1 MFGFSTLMIHT
12 KLLDKNN
19 ENNNLIFSENL
30 YKGAC
35 VKIKNSNKTFQV
47 IGLNRGKEICWV
59 REWPFACNS
68 KKTFALEISQITLQI
83 FCSNN
88 SSEKNKQLWNIK
100 KSCFINIYYFNFF
113 FTEFLRLKKNI

>member
-1 MFGFSTLMIHT
+1 MIHS
-12 KLLDKNN
+12 KLLDNKN
-19 ENNNLIFSENL
+19 EKNNLICSEKL

-47 IGLNRGKEICWV
+47 VGLNTVKKICWV
-59 REWPFACNS
+59 REWPFACDS

-88 SSEKNKQLWNIK
+88 SLE
-100 KSCFINIYYFNFF
+100 
-113 FTEFLRLKKNI
+113 

>member
-1 MFGFSTLMIHT
+1 MFGFSTLMIHS
-12 KLLDKNN
+12 KLLDSEN
-19 ENNNLIFSENL
+19 NNNLISSENL

-47 IGLNRGKEICWV
+47 IGLNISKEICWV

-83 FCSNN
+83 FCPKQ
-88 SSEKNKQLWNIK
+88 SSD
-100 KSCFINIYYFNFF
+100 
-113 FTEFLRLKKNI
+113 

>member
-1 MFGFSTLMIHT
+1 MFGFGTLMIQS
-12 KLLDKNN
+12 KILDSEN
-19 ENNNLIFSENL
+19 NNNLISSENL

-47 IGLNRGKEICWV
+47 IGLNRSKEICWV
-59 REWPFACNS
+59 REWPFAYSS

-88 SSEKNKQLWNIK
+88 SSE
-100 KSCFINIYYFNFF
+100 
-113 FTEFLRLKKNI
+113 

>member
-1 MFGFSTLMIHT
+1 MFGFSTLMIHS
-12 KLLDKNN
+12 KLLD
-19 ENNNLIFSENL
+19 NNLIISENL

-47 IGLNRGKEICWV
+47 VGINIDKKVCWV

-83 FCSNN
+83 ICPNN
-88 SSEKNKQLWNIK
+88 FSE
-100 KSCFINIYYFNFF
+100 
-113 FTEFLRLKKNI
+113 